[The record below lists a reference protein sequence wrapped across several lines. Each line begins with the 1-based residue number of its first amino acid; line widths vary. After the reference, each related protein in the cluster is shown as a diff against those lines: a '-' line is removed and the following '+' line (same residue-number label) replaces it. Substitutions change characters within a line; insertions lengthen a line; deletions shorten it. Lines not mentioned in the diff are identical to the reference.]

1 MLLITQYVESVR
13 VRAEVHRLYYCEF
26 FLQKTK
32 KCIYCIILSMFF
44 FVYIIYN
51 NKYSQKCKWLW
62 CKKQNNAR

>member
-13 VRAEVHRLYYCEF
+13 VRAGVHRLYYCEF

-44 FVYIIYN
+44 FVYVIYN
-51 NKYSQKCKWLW
+51 DKYYQKCKWLW
-62 CKKQNNAR
+62 CK